1 MENTTFE
8 SKTGHPV
15 LTNRIAHIV
24 MCIGGLGF
32 LFTKDF
38 TMSVV
43 FLGLSLAFDPFN
55 AQKPWTIRPLWQKI
69 YLLAV
74 LTIEIILLVIDI
86 FIKK

>member
-8 SKTGHPV
+8 TKTGQPL
-15 LTNRIAHIV
+15 LTNRVAHLV

-32 LFTKDF
+32 LFKKDF
-38 TMSVV
+38 TMAVV

-55 AQKPWTIRPLWQKI
+55 AQKPWPIRPLWQKV

-74 LTIEIILLVIDI
+74 LSIEIILLVLDI